1 MIYEFN
7 DIINISNYITKYII
21 FTGSNHAIG
30 YVENNEITIQNE
42 EYIYE
47 YRKDSWNIGK
57 IENMIM
63 FPCGIGAVPT
73 LDINNINI
81 INYELWDLIKY
92 IPSKE
97 EV

>member
-7 DIINISNYITKYII
+7 DIINISNYITKTII
-21 FTGSNHAIG
+21 FTGSNNAIG

-47 YRKDSWNIGK
+47 YRKGSWNIGK
-57 IENMIM
+57 VENMIM

-73 LDINNINI
+73 LDIDNINI

-97 EV
+97 EI

>member
-7 DIINISNYITKYII
+7 DIINISNYITKNII
-21 FTGSNHAIG
+21 FTGSNNAIG

-47 YRKDSWNIGK
+47 YRKGSWNIGRV
-57 IENMIM
+57 ENMIM
-63 FPCGIGAVPT
+63 FPCGTGAIPT
-73 LDINNINI
+73 LDIDNINI

-97 EV
+97 EI

>member
-7 DIINISNYITKYII
+7 DIINISNYITKTII
-21 FTGSNHAIG
+21 FTGSNNTIG

-47 YRKDSWNIGK
+47 YRKGSWNIGK
-57 IENMIM
+57 VENMIM
-63 FPCGIGAVPT
+63 FPCGTGAVPT

-81 INYELWDLIKY
+81 INYELWEKIKY
-92 IPSKE
+92 IPSNE
-97 EV
+97 L

>member
-7 DIINISNYITKYII
+7 DTINISNYITKTII
-21 FTGSNHAIG
+21 FTGSNNAVG
-30 YVENNEITIQNE
+30 YVENNEITIQND

-47 YRKDSWNIGK
+47 YRKGSWNIGK
-57 IENMIM
+57 VENMIM

-81 INYELWDLIKY
+81 INYELWELIKY
-92 IPSKE
+92 IIPIE
-97 EV
+97 E

>member
-7 DIINISNYITKYII
+7 DIINISNYITKNII
-21 FTGSNHAIG
+21 FTGSNNAIG

-47 YRKDSWNIGK
+47 YRKGSWNIGRV
-57 IENMIM
+57 ENMIM
-63 FPCGIGAVPT
+63 FPCGTGAIPT
-73 LDINNINI
+73 LDIDNINI
-81 INYELWDLIKY
+81 IDYELWDLIKY

-97 EV
+97 EI

>member
-7 DIINISNYITKYII
+7 DIINISDYITKTII
-21 FTGSNHAIG
+21 FTGSNNTIG

-47 YRKDSWNIGK
+47 YRKGSWSIGK

-63 FPCGIGAVPT
+63 FPCGVGAVPT
-73 LDINNINI
+73 LDIDNINI
-81 INYELWDLIKY
+81 INYKLWDLIKY

-97 EV
+97 EI